1 MFGLGEN
8 GRTSL
13 RGLIFEGI
21 SWLPAL
27 GITAGLGV
35 ASLTESVYE
44 WPFYVNWG
52 VSTYQAIVYPLVTGF
67 IGEVP
72 NWLVDVGA
80 ILLGIIT
87 LFSRFLFKFI
97 GSAVVFAIIGAILV
111 FGGQWFYPALGN

>member
-1 MFGLGEN
+1 MFGIGRN

-13 RGLIFEGI
+13 RGLIFEGV

-27 GITAGLGV
+27 GISSVLGV
-35 ASLTESVYE
+35 ASLTETVYE

-52 VSTYQAIVYPLVTGF
+52 VSTYQAVVYPVVNNF
-67 IGEVP
+67 IGNVP
-72 NWLVDVGA
+72 PWLIDVGA
-80 ILLGIIT
+80 ILLGVIT

-111 FGGQWFYPALGN
+111 FGGQWFYPALVN